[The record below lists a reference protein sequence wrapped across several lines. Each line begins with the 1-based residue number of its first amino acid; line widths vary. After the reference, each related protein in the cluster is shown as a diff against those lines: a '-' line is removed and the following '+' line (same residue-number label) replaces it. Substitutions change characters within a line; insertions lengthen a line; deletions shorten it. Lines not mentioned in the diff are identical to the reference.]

1 MDLLVLLAF
10 VAGFAALLVG
20 GELLVRGASQLAATV
35 GISPLVIGLTVVA
48 FGTSAPELAV
58 SVQSALAGQAGLAI
72 GNVVGSSI
80 VNILVILG
88 AAALVIPL
96 AVSRRLVRVDVPIMI
111 GVSGLVLLFG
121 LDGEIGRLEGVVL
134 ASGLV
139 GYVAF
144 SLWNSRRIK
153 IDGDDEFGQD
163 QEATSGR
170 FRRLAAQVVFMVVAG
185 VALLLLGAGWLVD
198 GAVAVATAL
207 GISELIIGLTIVAIG
222 TSLPELATSVVAAVR
237 GQREIAVG
245 NAVGS
250 NIFNIL
256 MVLGLTAVVAP
267 DGLGVP
273 DAALRFDIP
282 VMILVAIIA
291 LPIMFS
297 RYQISRREGLLFL
310 ACYVAYIVYTILLA
324 VDSEAL
330 AIVAIVSVALLVPA
344 ALVIFALDTKPAG
357 EQVH

>member
-1 MDLLVLLAF
+1 MEPLVLLAF
-10 VAGFAALLVG
+10 VAGFAALLAG
-20 GELLVRGASQLAATV
+20 GELMVRGASQMAATV

-58 SVQSALAGQAGLAI
+58 SVQSALAGQPELAI

-96 AVSRRLVRVDVPIMI
+96 AVSRKLVRVDVPIMI
-111 GVSGLVLLFG
+111 GVSGAVLLFG
-121 LDGEIGRLEGVVL
+121 LDGEISRLEGVLL

-139 GYVAF
+139 GYVALT
-144 SLWNSRRIK
+144 LWNSRRK
-153 IDGDDEFGQD
+153 SADGD
-163 QEATSGR
+163 QELRESQAAPRGGFRKLAT
-170 FRRLAAQVVFMVVAG
+170 QVAYMVAG
-185 VALLLLGAGWLVD
+185 VALLLLGSGWLVD
-198 GAVAVATAL
+198 GAVAVATAM
-207 GISELIIGLTIVAIG
+207 GISELVIGLTIVAIG

-250 NIFNIL
+250 NIFNVL

-267 DGLGVP
+267 GGLDVP
-273 DAALRFDIP
+273 GAALRFDIP
-282 VMILVAIIA
+282 VMILVGFLA
-291 LPIMFS
+291 LPIMFT
-297 RYQISRREGLLFL
+297 RYQISRREGLLFI
-310 ACYVAYIVYTILLA
+310 ACYVAYVVYTILLA
-324 VDSEAL
+324 VGSQAL
-330 AIVAIVSVALLVPA
+330 SIVAIVSLALLVPA
-344 ALVIFALDTKPAG
+344 ALVIFALDARPRR

>member
-1 MDLLVLLAF
+1 M
-10 VAGFAALLVG
+10 
-20 GELLVRGASQLAATV
+20 
-35 GISPLVIGLTVVA
+35 
-48 FGTSAPELAV
+48 
-58 SVQSALAGQAGLAI
+58 
-72 GNVVGSSI
+72 
-80 VNILVILG
+80 ILG

-170 FRRLAAQVVFMVVAG
+170 FRRLAAQVVFMVAG

-250 NIFNIL
+250 NIFNML